1 MNRIKKIIGPYL
13 EKDKNVLMAFLF
25 GSEAK
30 GLASGESDIDI
41 AVYLKREGRKEEAVL
56 WNKLEELLHRD
67 VDLVILNRAP
77 ATISWSAIK
86 RRIPLAIKDKGLFL
100 DFMLDV
106 SREAEDF
113 IDFNLDTWRRK
124 NALAQRG

>member
-1 MNRIKKIIGPYL
+1 MNRVVEIVKPYL
-13 EKDKNVLMAFLF
+13 EKNRNVLLAFLF

-30 GLASGESDIDI
+30 GLASSNSDIDI
-41 AVYLKREGRKEEAVL
+41 AVYLKREDRKIEATL
-56 WNKLEELLHRD
+56 WNKTEELLHRE
-67 VDLVILNRAP
+67 VDLIVLNRAP

-86 RRIPLAIKDKGLFL
+86 KGIPLTIKDRRLFL

-124 NALAQRG
+124 NALAA